1 MATATELTLTLGR
14 TVYSGDPDSDER
26 LQAREARVS
35 VTWSL
40 GEDEQDLT
48 LTTSALAEE
57 TERALA
63 RLVQPRKAGSCENPV
78 PSALQKQG
86 ANGHGTNGRSAA
98 STNSIPAGNGSTG
111 NGSNGYPS
119 HSHPGNGNGYGNE
132 NGYGNGRSHQP
143 NSKQAGPEASNGTAA
158 TASPETTSEEATTP
172 RYGGYIPPRAGNGHS
187 GSTGNGTSPGSAAQG
202 QRPSPASAKAPSV
215 ARTQSA
221 ATQTVAVTQ
230 SVTKAQAITRAQCL
244 AVHSHCTRRG
254 IAQWEMLRMVAEH
267 FGKSNLEDLDKSQGG
282 ELLTMLQQAEHEQ
295 KSGNPDYAN

>member
-57 TERALA
+57 AEQALA
-63 RLVQPRKAGSCENPV
+63 QMVQPRKAAPCENTV
-78 PSALQKQG
+78 PSILQKQDM
-86 ANGHGTNGRSAA
+86 NGQNMNGKNAV
-98 STNSIPAGNGSTG
+98 NGGSSSTG
-111 NGSNGYPS
+111 NGSNGYPTY
-119 HSHPGNGNGYGNE
+119 SHPGSG
-132 NGYGNGRSHQP
+132 NGYGNGRSHQ
-143 NSKQAGPEASNGTAA
+143 AGSEAASGKAA
-158 TASPETTSEEATTP
+158 MASPETTSEEATTP
-172 RYGGYIPPRAGNGHS
+172 HYGGYIPPRAGNGHS
-187 GSTGNGTSPGSAAQG
+187 GSTGNGTSIGSAAQS
-202 QRPSPASAKAPSV
+202 QSPSPASAKAASV
-215 ARTQSA
+215 AR
-221 ATQTVAVTQ
+221 TQ

-254 IAQWEMLRMVAEH
+254 IAQWELLRLVAEH
-267 FGKSNLEDLDKSQGG
+267 FGKRNLEDLDKNQGG

-295 KSGNPDYAN
+295 KLSNPEYAN

>member
-40 GEDEQDLT
+40 GEDEQDLA

-57 TERALA
+57 AEQALA
-63 RLVQPRKAGSCENPV
+63 QMVQPRKAAPCENTVSSIP
-78 PSALQKQG
+78 QKQDM
-86 ANGHGTNGRSAA
+86 NGQDMNGKNAV
-98 STNSIPAGNGSTG
+98 NGGSSSTG
-111 NGSNGYPS
+111 NGSNGYPT
-119 HSHPGNGNGYGNE
+119 HSHPSNGNGRN
-132 NGYGNGRSHQP
+132 HQA
-143 NSKQAGPEASNGTAA
+143 KPEAGSGRAA
-158 TASPETTSEEATTP
+158 TASPEAASEETTTP

-187 GSTGNGTSPGSAAQG
+187 GSTGSATSAGSATQS
-202 QRPSPASAKAPSV
+202 PSSASTKAPSV

-221 ATQTVAVTQ
+221 ATQ

-254 IAQWEMLRMVAEH
+254 IAQWEMLRLVAEH
-267 FGKSNLEDLDKSQGG
+267 FGKSNLEDLDKNQGG